1 MRELSPASGSW
12 GCWGGLPGPDE
23 NRNDEDTDG
32 SDDTDPDGL
41 DGDGSELC
49 GEAGCEYRGE
59 SSIPASVNGTDKR
72 RGRCRMVSALRLGCG
87 SSPDMPP
94 YVMGFVLDISVLR
107 MWW

>member
-49 GEAGCEYRGE
+49 GEAG
-59 SSIPASVNGTDKR
+59 
-72 RGRCRMVSALRLGCG
+72 
-87 SSPDMPP
+87 
-94 YVMGFVLDISVLR
+94 
-107 MWW
+107 